1 MTTASPPTWVVTVRR
16 ASSLTAMRPEIF
28 SRLGRMMGYA
38 VCIVRD
44 RSIEVWKVATMGPSA
59 AIRAST
65 LMLGVT
71 GSCRCSTSKCPAS
84 SHRLTLAAVTGP
96 KLSRATEPL

>member
-1 MTTASPPTWVVTVRR
+1 
-16 ASSLTAMRPEIF
+16 
-28 SRLGRMMGYA
+28 MMGYA

-59 AIRAST
+59 AISAST

-71 GSCRCSTSKCPAS
+71 GSCRCSTSNWPAS
-84 SHRLTLAAVTGP
+84 SHLFTLDAVTGP
-96 KLSRATEPL
+96 KFSRATDPL